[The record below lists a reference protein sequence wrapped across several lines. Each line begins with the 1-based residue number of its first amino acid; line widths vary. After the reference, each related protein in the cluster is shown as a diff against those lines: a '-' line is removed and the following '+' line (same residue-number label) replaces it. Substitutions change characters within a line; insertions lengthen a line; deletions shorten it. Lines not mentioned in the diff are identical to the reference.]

1 MVTPSMDMEKYS
13 FIARIPDRPGALHPA
28 VDVISR
34 NGGNINRIQFDKR
47 IDPCTVFSK

>member
-1 MVTPSMDMEKYS
+1 MDMEKYS

-34 NGGNINRIQFDKR
+34 NGGNINRIQFDKGSTPAR
-47 IDPCTVFSK
+47 FFSK